1 VRLAWAL
8 VVLAAVGVA
17 GSARADEPAT
27 PDPAAEARQQF
38 NLGTAAFK
46 DKKFVEA
53 ALHFEAAAAQR
64 AHAVT
69 LYTAALAWE
78 QANKPE
84 RACDDFGRAL
94 EVAGLTAQQAANARD
109 RVAALEK
116 SLGTVVVMVPEGWR
130 VQLEGLTEVAAPTRL
145 HGSPGVHKLLV
156 RAPGKPPES
165 HEVTLEAGQLT
176 RFELEERSDAKAG
189 SGPPSAPGPERPSGD
204 AGAHPRPTAAT
215 KDVVAPTAAFASWR
229 KPAGFA
235 AIGLG
240 VATLGAGVLLGTQ
253 ALDAKDAYDAA
264 PTQTAYDHAR
274 SLQTWTTVAFV
285 AGSLF
290 TAGGVVFVLL
300 PEPKRTAWIVVR
312 PTIGGA
318 TLGGAF

>member
-1 VRLAWAL
+1 M
-8 VVLAAVGVA
+8 GVA
-17 GSARADEPAT
+17 GPARADEPA
-27 PDPAAEARQQF
+27 PADPAAEARQQF

-84 RACDDFGRAL
+84 RACDDFVRAL

-116 SLGTVVVMVPEGWR
+116 SLGAVVVMAPEGWR
-130 VQLEGLTEVAAPTRL
+130 VQLEGLTEVVAPARL
-145 HGSPGVHKLLV
+145 HGSPGMHKLLV
-156 RAPGKPPES
+156 RAPGKPVES
-165 HEVTLEAGQLT
+165 HEVTLAAGQLT
-176 RFELEERSDAKAG
+176 HLELEEGSDAKAG
-189 SGPPSAPGPERPSGD
+189 LGPSSAPGPEQPSGD
-204 AGAHPRPTAAT
+204 AGAHPQRGAAT
-215 KDVVAPTAAFASWR
+215 QDGPAPAAASASWR

-240 VATLGAGVLLGTQ
+240 VATLGAGILLGTQ

-264 PTQTAYDHAR
+264 PTQTAYDHAK
-274 SLQTWTTVAFV
+274 SLQSWTTVAFV
-285 AGSLF
+285 AGGLF
-290 TAGGVVFVLL
+290 TAGGVVLVLL
-300 PEPKRTAWIVVR
+300 PEPKRTAGIVVR

-318 TLGGAF
+318 TLGAAF